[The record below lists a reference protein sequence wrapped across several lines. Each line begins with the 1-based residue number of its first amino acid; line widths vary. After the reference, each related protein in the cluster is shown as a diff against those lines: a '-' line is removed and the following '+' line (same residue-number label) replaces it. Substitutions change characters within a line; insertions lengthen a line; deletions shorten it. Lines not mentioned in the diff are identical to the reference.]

1 MLRFIKTS
9 FLVALCAAVLVS
21 CDLVNPVID
30 ENQEDVLSEQS
41 EAESF
46 QLNDILSSEN
56 LGQIVGSDATE
67 PETIIESGTSS
78 VMKNLSIDDS
88 KILSSNGYMD
98 GTDLGRTNSSNTV
111 GLLSVEDLIWNFD
124 AGSEITSTPIK
135 TPNDSGILF
144 GDVSGKFYSLN
155 IDTGEINW
163 EFQAN
168 GPISTTPAISGN
180 VVVFGSRDQNLYVLD
195 ADSGDL
201 LWKFNA
207 GGWIQ
212 SSPIIHEGVI
222 YFGSYDGNL
231 YALDILNGDIEWQYD
246 AESVIAVAPSIG
258 DGIIYFVSDSGILW
272 ALDLYTGRAK
282 WNFKM
287 YGDNPVLSEVV
298 TETSTPIV
306 LFDTVYVSGLGGI
319 VYAIDGRTGQ
329 EQWAY
334 KSDTLLSLNLSAFDG
349 MVYLVELAGS
359 VTSLDTTTGEKIW
372 ELDQFSAYND
382 PAFVCGD
389 QVYFG
394 TTDGTIHT
402 VGSKTGEKNWEFKVL
417 SGINTYPSVYDG
429 ILYVGSTDGHV
440 YALKGALADS
450 NPLQQ

>member
-1 MLRFIKTS
+1 MVRFIKTS
-9 FLVALCAAVLVS
+9 FLVAVCAAVLVS
-21 CDLVNPVID
+21 CDLVVPEVD
-30 ENQEDVLSEQS
+30 ENQETTMAQQS
-41 EAESF
+41 ETEAF
-46 QLNDILSSEN
+46 QLDDILSSEN
-56 LGQIVGSDATE
+56 IGQIVGSGATE
-67 PETIIESGTSS
+67 LEKENESGTST
-78 VMKNLSIDDS
+78 VMKNLSIDDA

-98 GTDLGRTNSSNTV
+98 GTDLGRSNSSNTV
-111 GLLSVEDLIWNFD
+111 GLASVEDLIWNFD

-144 GDVSGKFYSLN
+144 GDISGKFYSLN

-163 EFQAN
+163 EFQTN

-195 ADSGDL
+195 TESGDL

-212 SSPIIHEGVI
+212 SSPVIHEGII

-231 YALDILNGDIEWQYD
+231 YALDILNGDVKWQYD

-258 DGIIYFVSDSGILW
+258 DAIIYFISDSGILW

-287 YGDNPVLSEVV
+287 YSESPVLSEVV

-306 LFDTVYVSGLGGI
+306 LFGTVYASGLNGI
-319 VYAIDGRTGQ
+319 VYAIDARTGQ

-334 KSDTLLSLNLSAFDG
+334 KSDTLLSLNLSASDG

-359 VTSLDTTTGEKIW
+359 VTSLDANTGEKIW
-372 ELDQFSAYND
+372 S
-382 PAFVCGD
+382 
-389 QVYFG
+389 
-394 TTDGTIHT
+394 
-402 VGSKTGEKNWEFKVL
+402 
-417 SGINTYPSVYDG
+417 
-429 ILYVGSTDGHV
+429 
-440 YALKGALADS
+440 
-450 NPLQQ
+450 